1 MFASMNS
8 IERIRSK
15 RLRLS
20 SIVKNCQNP
29 QWTECY
35 AEFEF
40 TKLERTAFAQRLR
53 GPIGGERVETNSNS
67 YTQVVLVSRRWQFG
81 IV

>member
-1 MFASMNS
+1 MLNS
-8 IERIRSK
+8 S
-15 RLRLS
+15 L
-20 SIVKNCQNP
+20 QNLNAQP
-29 QWTECY
+29 
-35 AEFEF
+35 
-40 TKLERTAFAQRLR
+40 LPQRLR